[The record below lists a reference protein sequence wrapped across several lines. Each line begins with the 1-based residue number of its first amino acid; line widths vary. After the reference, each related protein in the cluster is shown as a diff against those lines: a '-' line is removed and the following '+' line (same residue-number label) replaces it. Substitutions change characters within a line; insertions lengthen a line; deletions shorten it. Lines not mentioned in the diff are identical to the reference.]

1 MNQRESGE
9 PPDLTLNECPH
20 CGNLVPVGVY
30 CGYCGAHFSD
40 AAGRA
45 RFDSYAASPGEHL
58 IRPTIISTLF
68 PHLPHRHAHTF
79 REAFAGGVLIVL
91 VLAAFR
97 LYTSALIAAALI
109 LPILYLLYL
118 YEIEIYEHEPVTVI
132 AATFLTGAALGAAYT
147 LVTGKLVSASLSGTQ
162 QGVFVSGVLLPVIAQ
177 LLMVAGPLLLLSRAH
192 FDEALDGLTFGVSAA
207 LGFTLAG
214 VLTGYWHVFTSPLQ
228 GSAGVSAESVLRLF
242 RTGIVVALVNAT
254 TTGMITAALWTFVH
268 KRSRTRHFSHWRGL
282 PATTAVAF
290 GAQVALGL
298 IGYFV
303 RSLLLLVVVWAIAA
317 VVLLVWLRV
326 IVHHALLDEG
336 ADLFIGEPSAC
347 PECHRLVPTMLFC
360 PVCGVARSAS
370 SKGARPAPPETAD
383 AG

>member
-1 MNQRESGE
+1 MNQRTCGE

-40 AAGRA
+40 AAGRGRTDA
-45 RFDSYAASPGEHL
+45 YAASPGEHL
-58 IRPTIISTLF
+58 IRPTIITTLF
-68 PHLPHRHAHTF
+68 PHLPHRHAHIF
-79 REAFAGGVLIVL
+79 REALAAGVLIVL

-97 LYTSALIAAALI
+97 LYSSALIAAALI

-118 YEIEIYEHEPVTVI
+118 FEVEIYEHEPATVI
-132 AATFLTGAALGAAYT
+132 AATFLTGAVLAVAYT
-147 LVTGKLVSASLSGTQ
+147 LITGKLISGSLIGTQ
-162 QGVFVSGVLLPVIAQ
+162 QGAFVSGVVLPVIAQ

-207 LGFTLAG
+207 LGFTLAS

-228 GSAGVSAESVLRLF
+228 GSAVVSAESVLRLL
-242 RTGIVVALVNAT
+242 RAGILVALVNAT
-254 TTGMITAALWTFVH
+254 TTGMITASLWTFVH
-268 KRSRTRHFSHWRGL
+268 KRSRVRHFSHWRGL
-282 PATTAVAF
+282 PATIAVAF
-290 GAQVALGL
+290 GAQIALGL

-303 RSLLLLVVVWAIAA
+303 PSLLLLVVAWAIAA
-317 VVLLVWLRV
+317 VLLLVWLRV

-336 ADLFIGEPSAC
+336 AELFIGEPSAC

-360 PVCGVARSAS
+360 PVCGVARSAGP
-370 SKGARPAPPETAD
+370 KAARPNSPEPAD